1 MEIVDPDT
9 LLKKIGKKGLSGDMV
24 LSIILHALLIG
35 LTSFGL
41 YASWAKWGIHA
52 PNEIKRLEKAAAK
65 EEAQKAA
72 AEKAKEEAAKKAEEA
87 ASAKNDSKDAKA
99 KDAKAA
105 AQPAAADAAKGAP
118 AAEKKADDGKP
129 KQLPLDQQVAK
140 PPKSFDLDGID
151 L

>member
-9 LLKKIGKKGLSGDMV
+9 LLKKIGKKGISGDMV

-65 EEAQKAA
+65 EEAKKAA
-72 AEKAKEEAAKKAEEA
+72 AEKAKEEAAKKAEEEA
-87 ASAKNDSKDAKA
+87 AAKNDQKDAKA

-105 AQPAAADAAKGAP
+105 QPAAAEAAKGAP